1 MNEEELLSKFV
12 FYNPWWQQHQVP
24 SILSPPFKRPI
35 FAQLIHYLSLERIII
50 LKGPR
55 RTGKSTLMY
64 QMIDQLIKTGTHPTT
79 ILYLNFEDP
88 LLRTSLFDLFS
99 LFEKQLQEP
108 LERTKPKYI
117 FLDEIHLLPGW
128 ASSLKAF
135 FDKKYPL
142 KFICSG
148 SAVSLIAKSSES
160 LAGRTIEEIIYPF
173 AFREWVNYHF
183 IKKGQKEKIDATN
196 YRLYKKQIDLEWEK
210 YLVKG
215 GFAHL
220 LEIEDQILLQKL
232 VHEDVV
238 QKVIYKDLVDIY
250 GIREP
255 SVLEKVFY
263 YLIRTSGGILHL
275 TDLGTTVGLNRETL
289 RNYLSYLK
297 QAFLYI
303 ELYKYSSSVKQT
315 LSSAVKIHLVDP
327 VFFALTAEP
336 KRSFI
341 WETTIASYMYQKH
354 SPHLFYWRERE
365 EVDLVWQNAG
375 TLIPIEVK
383 SGKNVMKKDLKGLF
397 KCMDR
402 FHIRDGWVLYA
413 GEDKKETT
421 GGRTIRF
428 FNAAKYMYLAL

>member
-1 MNEEELLSKFV
+1 MNEEELSEKFV
-12 FYNPWWQQHQVP
+12 FYNPWWQKHQVP
-24 SILSPPFKRPI
+24 LILSPSFKRPI
-35 FAQLIHYLSLERIII
+35 FEQLIHYLSLERIII

-64 QMIDQLIKTGTHPTT
+64 QLIDQLIKTGTHPAT

-88 LLRTSLFDLFS
+88 LLRTSLFDLFR
-99 LFEKQLQEP
+99 LFEKLLLEP
-108 LERTKPKYI
+108 LEYAKPKYI

-148 SAVSLIAKSSES
+148 SAASLIHKSSES

-173 AFREWVNYHF
+173 NFREWANFHLV
-183 IKKGQKEKIDATN
+183 KEGQKENIDAKN
-196 YRLYKKQIDLEWEK
+196 YLLYKKQIDLLWEK
-210 YLVKG
+210 YLVRG

-220 LEIEDQILLQKL
+220 LEIEDLYLLQKL
-232 VHEDVV
+232 VYEDVV
-238 QKVIYKDLVDIY
+238 QKVIYKDLVDLY

-263 YLIRTSGGILHL
+263 YLINTSGHILHL
-275 TDLGTTVGLNRETL
+275 TDLGNTIGLNRETL
-289 RNYLSYLK
+289 RSYLSYLK
-297 QAFLYI
+297 QAFLYFD
-303 ELYKYSSSVKQT
+303 LSKYSRSVKQT
-315 LSSAVKIHLVDP
+315 LSSSAKIHLVDP
-327 VFFALTAEP
+327 VFFILTPER
-336 KRSFI
+336 KQSFI

-354 SPHLFYWRERE
+354 APHIFYWRERE

-383 SGKNVMKKDLKGLF
+383 SGKNVMKKDLKGLI
-397 KCMDR
+397 KCLDR
-402 FHIRDGWVLYA
+402 FSTKEGWVLYG
-413 GEDKKETT
+413 GEDKKETI
-421 GGRTIRF
+421 GARRIKF
-428 FNAAKYMYLAL
+428 FNAAKFIYLNL